1 MKTDYHYLL
10 MHDFVSCNQN
20 YFIMKNIISFILIVF
35 ITATSCHS
43 KLIPQQTVDSRGNK
57 NLLGKANKESLQKD
71 PYNIWFNK
79 NYDDYTIDTLTAEQ
93 LKPNLS
99 NKHFTIFMG
108 TWCGD
113 SRREVPRMFKILE
126 YCKVPSSQINLIM
139 VSNTDSMYK
148 QSPQHEERGI
158 NIHRVPDLIVYDNKT
173 EMGRIVESPVT
184 SLEKDL
190 LSIATSEGYVPNYKA
205 VSFLITIFSEKK
217 MEDFNNHVNDY
228 ANAVKLLA
236 KNSSE
241 LNTYGYVLMAA
252 KEMDKAGF
260 IFKCNTILYPADA
273 NVFDSMGEYYFKTGN
288 KLLAKENYQKTLQ
301 LDATNED
308 AKKNAGTIR
317 KLIFHL
323 IIGRIIRYKAV
334 NEILLFLPL

>member
-1 MKTDYHYLL
+1 VKTDFHYLL
-10 MHDFVSCNQN
+10 MHDFLFHAIKT
-20 YFIMKNIISFILIVF
+20 YFIMKNIIAFILSIVL
-35 ITATSCHS
+35 IISISSCS
-43 KLIPQQTVDSRGNK
+43 KKIISQETTDSKGNK
-57 NLLGKANKESLQKD
+57 NLLGKSDKKNLEKE

-79 NYDDYTIDTLTAEQ
+79 NYNDYVVDTLTAEQ
-93 LKPNLS
+93 LKPNLI

-113 SRREVPRMFKILE
+113 SRREVPRMYKILE
-126 YCKVPSSQINLIM
+126 YCGVPTAHINLIM
-139 VSNTDSMYK
+139 LSNTDSMYK

-158 NIHRVPDLIVYDNKT
+158 NIHRVPDLIVFNNKT
-173 EMGRIVESPVT
+173 EMGRIVESAVV

-190 LSIATSEGYVPNYKA
+190 LSITNNEGYVPNYKA

-217 MEDFNNHVNDY
+217 MDEINNHINDY

-260 IFKCNTILYPADA
+260 IFKCNTILYPAEA
-273 NVFDSMGEYYFKTGN
+273 NVFDSMGEYYFKAGN
-288 KLLAKENYQKTLQ
+288 KILAKENYTKTLQ
-301 LDATNED
+301 LDPTNED
-308 AKKNAGTIR
+308 AKKMLAQLGN
-317 KLIFHL
+317 
-323 IIGRIIRYKAV
+323 
-334 NEILLFLPL
+334 